1 MIGTSRGSE
10 SYLKESIP
18 MRKMNLFISVLV
30 ALCLSTAPSVL
41 GQGGNPP
48 ASTKES
54 GATSGHGMTA
64 VEQTV
69 KGNKADEQQA
79 VEKLDD
85 EIFAAAKKGDS
96 AAFGKILA
104 DDYVRI
110 SPDGQMLNKAE
121 AVDLYKSGRLKWDS
135 IDLKNRKVR
144 VYGNTAIVTREDNV
158 KGHMGSNEIS
168 GMYRDT
174 VVYVKGKNGQWQ
186 DVNFQSTKV
195 QTPGK

>member
-1 MIGTSRGSE
+1 
-10 SYLKESIP
+10 
-18 MRKMNLFISVLV
+18 MRKVNLIISVLV
-30 ALCLSTAPSVL
+30 ALCLSTAPRVL

-64 VEQTV
+64 AEQSA
-69 KGNKADEQQA
+69 KGNKAGEQA

-85 EIFAAAKKGDS
+85 EIFAAAKKGDA

-110 SPDGQMLNKAE
+110 SPDGQVLNKAE

-158 KGHMGSNEIS
+158 KGHMGSNEIT
-168 GMYRDT
+168 GTYRDT

-186 DVNFQSTKV
+186 DVNYQSTKV